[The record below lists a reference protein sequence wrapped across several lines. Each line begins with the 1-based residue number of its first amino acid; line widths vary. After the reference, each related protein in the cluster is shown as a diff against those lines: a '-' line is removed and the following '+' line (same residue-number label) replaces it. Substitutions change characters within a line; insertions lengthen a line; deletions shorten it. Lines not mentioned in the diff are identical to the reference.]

1 MGVGYSPKLPL
12 LYDGTDGYY
21 KLNKTIGEVAR
32 QNIKMV
38 VLTCPGERMM
48 DPEFGV
54 GARNYLFNTEMV
66 VHTSLRGKIMEQVKK
81 YVPFVRIVDISLF
94 DLQDEP
100 GESAPTNSLGL
111 QISYTIPSVGFDDTL
126 AITFRS

>member
-12 LYDGTDGYY
+12 LYDPTDGYY

-38 VLTCPGERMM
+38 VLTSPGERIM

-54 GARNYLFNTEMV
+54 GARNYLFESEVAT
-66 VHTSLRGKIMEQVKK
+66 HTSLRSKIMQQVKK
-81 YVPFVRIVDISLF
+81 YVPFVKIIGISMTNVDAA
-94 DLQDEP
+94 P
-100 GESAPTNSLGL
+100 GETAPTNSIGVE
-111 QISYTIPSVGFDDTL
+111 IVYTIPSVGFDDTL
-126 AITFRS
+126 AITFKA